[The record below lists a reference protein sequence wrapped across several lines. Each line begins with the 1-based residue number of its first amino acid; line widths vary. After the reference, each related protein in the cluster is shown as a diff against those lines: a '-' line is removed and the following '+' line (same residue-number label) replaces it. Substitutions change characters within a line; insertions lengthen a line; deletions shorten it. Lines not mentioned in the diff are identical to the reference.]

1 MQKEDLQLRF
11 TSVCLLRFYLRGFI
25 GAGARAEWSAGVG
38 GWVRADHKGSDSGLQ
53 NFHNLRINLLIFANQ
68 SNH

>member
-25 GAGARAEWSAGVG
+25 GAGARAEWSAGLG
-38 GWVRADHKGSDSGLQ
+38 GLSAGL
-53 NFHNLRINLLIFANQ
+53 IIKVLIQGFKT
-68 SNH
+68 SII